1 MFTVNLISS
10 SIYSSI
16 EYIAIFRKVG
26 PIVNS
31 MFRKNLQLN
40 DLQLGIFRNDSSCA
54 ILLGAIP
61 GAIFPSASFKFNEY
75 ELDVFRYI
83 CSPFTLLPMHIEEE
97 VTATSFTDHL
107 EHKISTLVAIPR
119 HMSFFHCAFFQLLY
133 NLNMKLLTFYMSCC
147 PKKHSVR

>member
-1 MFTVNLISS
+1 MFKFNLISS
-10 SIYSSI
+10 SIYSTF

-26 PIVNS
+26 SIVNS
-31 MFRKNLQLN
+31 IFRKNLQLN

-83 CSPFTLLPMHIEEE
+83 CSPFTLLPLNIEGE
-97 VTATSFTDHL
+97 VTATSFTEHL

-119 HMSFFHCAFFQLLY
+119 HVSFL
-133 NLNMKLLTFYMSCC
+133 SCLFST
-147 PKKHSVR
+147 PL